1 MTRKTRLWI
10 GATLL
15 IVLAFNYAMLGVP
28 LLKRKA
34 YIEKKSKMIVV
45 VKNADDE
52 YILDIF
58 RKEKAAVEKNIRL
71 VNTAGLSIAII
82 IASWTV
88 FGLVFYKKK

>member
-82 IASWTV
+82 IASWTI
-88 FGLVFYKKK
+88 FGLVFYRKK

>member
-88 FGLVFYKKK
+88 FGLVFHRKK